1 MVSHCDTAHG
11 PVSLWVCKS
20 MVGVLGV
27 PWRVWQAVKTNAKKN
42 LNQEVLLG
50 LWLIMTHQ
58 VEFQWN
64 LTKHFIII
72 ISQYFTYI
80 SQFAMLTPYTA
91 MGQQPPCHEDHVMQE
106 LEAECARL
114 RQMVETGAG
123 VLRRGLVFGSGLMKF
138 WGGSTIENFKITCR
152 CFLFVKKLRPVSLA
166 TRNV

>member
-1 MVSHCDTAHG
+1 MDLSVCECASQWLVSSECPG
-11 PVSLWVCKS
+11 EFGRLWKRMPRRIWIKRCFWVYDSSWPIK
-20 MVGVLGV
+20 
-27 PWRVWQAVKTNAKKN
+27 WNFN
-42 LNQEVLLG
+42 EI
-50 LWLIMTHQ
+50 WLSI
-58 VEFQWN
+58 
-64 LTKHFIII
+64 III
-72 ISQYFTYI
+72 ISYYFTYI

-123 VLRRGLVFGSGLMKF
+123 RLSQVLFLVQDWWRL
-138 WGGSTIENFKITCR
+138 GGSTIENFKITCR

>member
-80 SQFAMLTPYTA
+80 SQFAMLTPLHGNGSTA
-91 MGQQPPCHEDHVMQE
+91 TVMQE

-123 VLRRGLVFGSGLMKF
+123 VLRRGLAFGSGLMKF

>member
-1 MVSHCDTAHG
+1 MDSHCDTAHG

-64 LTKHFIII
+64 LTKHHNN
-72 ISQYFTYI
+72 YFTYI

-123 VLRRGLVFGSGLMKF
+123 RLSQVLFLVQDWWRL
-138 WGGSTIENFKITCR
+138 GGSTIENFKITCR

>member
-1 MVSHCDTAHG
+1 
-11 PVSLWVCKS
+11 
-20 MVGVLGV
+20 
-27 PWRVWQAVKTNAKKN
+27 
-42 LNQEVLLG
+42 
-50 LWLIMTHQ
+50 
-58 VEFQWN
+58 
-64 LTKHFIII
+64 
-72 ISQYFTYI
+72 
-80 SQFAMLTPYTA
+80 MLTPYTA